1 MTDENSTTQM
11 GGRLLDEE
19 QQVILQNI
27 AKFGKDRTKA
37 RAVALLALDEGVT
50 RSEACERSGLSLGQI
65 KYLLATFHQ
74 KGMELFTGYSFGG
87 PEPQAMEEEPEEQ
100 PIVKKEEPEEKEPEE
115 QPIVKKE
122 EPEEKE
128 KAKKKDKKDKSK
140 GKKKKGDKKE
150 KKPKKKKK
158 GKKKDKKAK
167 GKKGKKGKGGKK
179 KGKK

>member
-11 GGRLLDEE
+11 DGRLLDEE

-100 PIVKKEEPEEKEPEE
+100 PIVKKEEPEEKE
-115 QPIVKKE
+115 
-122 EPEEKE
+122 

>member
-50 RSEACERSGLSLGQI
+50 RGEACERSGLSLGQI

-87 PEPQAMEEEPEEQ
+87 PEPQAVEDEPEEQ
-100 PIVKKEEPEEKEPEE
+100 SGVKKETPKEK
-115 QPIVKKE
+115 K
-122 EPEEKE
+122 
-128 KAKKKDKKDKSK
+128 KAKKQDKPK
-140 GKKKKGDKKE
+140 GKRQKGDKK
-150 KKPKKKKK
+150 KKKAKKKKK
-158 GKKKDKKAK
+158 GKKKDKDAK
-167 GKKGKKGKGGKK
+167 GKKGKKGKGKGGKK